1 MCYQALQRQA
11 RGKHIIP
18 SGTKAYMTTTSER
31 KTHSIARKTHAA
43 HSAST
48 PTRASSSFTI
58 RFGRARTMHAKLME
72 AFL

>member
-1 MCYQALQRQA
+1 
-11 RGKHIIP
+11 
-18 SGTKAYMTTTSER
+18 MTTTSER

-58 RFGRARTMHAKLME
+58 RFGRAYRLGLESGDEVVKD
-72 AFL
+72 